1 MTGKALSQGAKIDQ
15 APGTLIDAAS
25 FNHQKQATLSLM
37 NRGQSFTPPAGGRF
51 PLWE

>member
-15 APGTLIDAAS
+15 APDTLTDAAN

-37 NRGQSFTPPAGGRF
+37 SRGQSFAPPTGDPF
-51 PLWE
+51 PPWE